1 MVTCNKGIIMFFRHV
16 LFVFFF
22 SLLWGTPAACADANP
37 IPGATNG
44 TEQNRI
50 LTRIWST
57 RADDISAFLEEA
69 DMLQSGAEA
78 LAKPLAADLQSARAQ
93 FTRLTG
99 LFQASRGHPTEQ
111 LTLVQQM
118 KSLLEQLNT
127 YIGPLEN
134 NAATVRQKME
144 EVSTLQKDL
153 RDYTVESA
161 SDGGALSDDVVA
173 LASYRS
179 TLNQAEKRLSAA
191 SSRLEAILAP
201 AKSIRDRMTQVIG
214 EVDASLVGIW
224 EDYYLTSSAN
234 TLDALVSM
242 PALLADWAKSLVSRL
257 AFAYPQSP
265 SGWLNAGKNFVL
277 TIFVVGLLGI
287 VGLRGAAKLPGHW
300 QTACENVIKKAGVL
314 IGIGLAVL
322 AASSNSQGGIY
333 FAFVLL
339 GALILI
345 AGIASMSW
353 RLRIAVLPSLEDKP
367 SPLNRLYVPAAIGI
381 LMLFSDLQT
390 RILGIAWGLVMLS
403 SLILIFSYRRT
414 GQQTDSLPL
423 LERISYSCAF
433 WFTLGSLLVSLAG
446 YARMA
451 ILLFVVLFAL
461 VNTVTLGSAFM
472 GLFGILVDRGLSKTT
487 QPISNALA
495 QAVAIPVAWLLS
507 LVCTFP
513 WIWAV
518 PGARYLAQQ
527 VMSTNYKVGEA
538 SFDFTKLLLIVLF
551 FFLFRSFISLAR
563 ASLEHLPDRMPN
575 IERGAIPP
583 LTNMMTYGLWA
594 LFAII
599 ALGLLGVN
607 FTSLAVVAGGLS
619 VGIGFGMQN
628 LFNNLI
634 SGLMLIFGRTIL
646 VGDYVEVAGAA
657 GTVKA
662 ISTRSTT
669 LETAERALIFV
680 PNSAL
685 MSGQLTN
692 WTRNSRLVRRSIVIG
707 VAYGTDPE
715 LVSKIMIEAARAQ
728 DHILKMPAPVVYFS
742 DFGASSLEFT
752 LNVFIDDL
760 DNAVPTLS
768 NLRYALDRLFSEN
781 NIDIPFPQLTLH
793 MPEGTS
799 VRPQEKNDAG
809 VGVELLKNT

>member
-1 MVTCNKGIIMFFRHV
+1 MTCSRGIWVFFRQAIFFV
-16 LFVFFF
+16 LFF
-22 SLLWGTPAACADANP
+22 LLGAIPAFCADVNP

-57 RADDISAFLEEA
+57 RADDITAFLEEA
-69 DMLQSGAEA
+69 DTLQSGAEV

-127 YIGPLEN
+127 YISPLEN
-134 NAATVRQKME
+134 NAGTIRQKME
-144 EVSTLQKDL
+144 EVATLQKDL
-153 RDYTVESA
+153 REYTSESA
-161 SDGGALSDDVVA
+161 SDGDLLAEDAAALTN
-173 LASYRS
+173 YRN
-179 TLNQAEKRLSAA
+179 TLNRAEKRLSTA
-191 SSRLEAILAP
+191 SARLESILAP

-214 EVDASLVGIW
+214 EIDASLVGIW

-234 TLDALVSM
+234 TLDALASM

-257 AFAYPQSP
+257 AFAYPQSA
-265 SGWLNAGKNFVL
+265 SGWLDVGKNFFL
-277 TIFVVGLLGI
+277 TIFIVGLLSI
-287 VGLRGAAKLPGHW
+287 LGLRGAAKLPGHW
-300 QTACENVIKKAGVL
+300 QGACESVIKKAGVF

-345 AGIASMSW
+345 AGIAAMSW

-367 SPLNRLYVPAAIGI
+367 SPLNRLLVPAAIGV

-390 RILGIAWGLVMLS
+390 RILGIAWGIVMLS
-403 SLILIFSYRRT
+403 SLVLIFSYRRN
-414 GQQTDSLPL
+414 GQQADDLPL
-423 LERISYSCAF
+423 LERISYNCAF
-433 WFTLGSLLVSLAG
+433 WFTLGSLFVSLAG

-451 ILLFVVLFAL
+451 ILLFMVLFAL

-472 GLFGILVDRGLSKTT
+472 GLFEILVDRVLSKTT
-487 QPISNALA
+487 QPVSNALA
-495 QAVAIPVAWLLS
+495 QAVAIPVAWVLS

-527 VMSTNYKVGEA
+527 IMSTNYKVGEA
-538 SFDFTKLLLIVLF
+538 SFDFSKLLLIVLF

-594 LFAII
+594 LFGII
-599 ALGLLGVN
+599 ALGMLGVN

-657 GTVKA
+657 GTVRA

-680 PNSAL
+680 PNSAI

-692 WTRNSRLVRRSIVIG
+692 WTRNSRLVRRSIVVG

-728 DHILKMPAPVVYFS
+728 DHVLKMPAPVVYFS
-742 DFGASSLEFT
+742 NFADSSLEFT

-768 NLRYALDRLFSEN
+768 SLRFALDRLFSEN

-793 MPEGTS
+793 MPQGAA
-799 VRPQEKNDAG
+799 VRPQEGDGGQEK
-809 VGVELLKNT
+809 